1 MFGMMEA
8 LLSFIRRQVGLRT
21 DSASATG
28 SIHAKI
34 GDLKN
39 TVSSLANTIMST
51 LQKPRG
57 NPVLGSF
64 SFIGGSGSTTV
75 LDITGRGQL
84 LSVWLRRSTTS
95 GSVNVSVY
103 IDEVLISDG
112 KWSFGITDYGYP
124 VNWLGSSGADNIQKY
139 GQDVG
144 SGMLNIPFKSRL
156 RVVVRDADYSGRI
169 HWAYAL
175 E

>member
-64 SFIGGSGSTTV
+64 RFDAGSGSTTV

-84 LSVWLRRSTTS
+84 LSVWLERYASS
-95 GSVNVSVY
+95 GSVEVRVY
-103 IDEVLISDG
+103 IDEVLVSDG
-112 KWSFGITDYGYP
+112 QWSFVGSEYGYP
-124 VNWLGSSGADNIQKY
+124 VNWLGSGTSYVQKY

-156 RVVVRDADYSGRI
+156 KVVVSNANNGGLI
-169 HWAYAL
+169 NWAYVL

>member
-39 TVSSLANTIMST
+39 TVSSF
-51 LQKPRG
+51 QKPRG

-64 SFIGGSGSTTV
+64 NFIAGSGSTTV

-84 LSVWLRRSTTS
+84 LSVWLQRYASS
-95 GSVNVSVY
+95 GSVEVRVY
-103 IDEVLISDG
+103 IDEVLVSDG
-112 KWSFGITDYGYP
+112 KWSFGFADYGYP
-124 VNWLGSSGADNIQKY
+124 VNWLGSSGASNIQKY
-139 GQDVG
+139 GQDVD

-156 RVVVRDADYSGRI
+156 KVVVSNASNPGRI
-169 HWAYAL
+169 NWVYVL

>member
-1 MFGMMEA
+1 M
-8 LLSFIRRQVGLRT
+8 SFIRRQVGLRT

-64 SFIGGSGSTTV
+64 SFSAGSGSTTV

-84 LSVWLRRSTTS
+84 LSVWLERYYTE
-95 GSVNVSVY
+95 GSVRIHVY
-103 IDEVLISDG
+103 IDEVL
-112 KWSFGITDYGYP
+112 
-124 VNWLGSSGADNIQKY
+124 VSSG
-139 GQDVG
+139 
-144 SGMLNIPFKSRL
+144 
-156 RVVVRDADYSGRI
+156 
-169 HWAYAL
+169 
-175 E
+175 

>member
-1 MFGMMEA
+1 M
-8 LLSFIRRQVGLRT
+8 SFIRRQVGLRT

-64 SFIGGSGSTTV
+64 NFNAGSGSTTV

-84 LSVWLRRSTTS
+84 LSVWLERYASS
-95 GSVNVSVY
+95 GSVKVRVY
-103 IDEVLISDG
+103 IDEVLVSDG
-112 KWSFGITDYGYP
+112 EWFFANSEYGYP
-124 VNWLGSSGADNIQKY
+124 VNWLGSGTSSIPKY
-139 GQDVG
+139 SQDVD
-144 SGMLNIPFKSRL
+144 SGMLNIPFKRRL
-156 RVVVRDADYSGRI
+156 KVVVSNASNNGLI
-169 HWAYAL
+169 NWAYVL

>member
-1 MFGMMEA
+1 M
-8 LLSFIRRQVGLRT
+8 SFIRRQVGLRT
-21 DSASATG
+21 DAANSAG
-28 SIHAKI
+28 SLHAKI

-51 LQKPRG
+51 FQKPRG

-64 SFIGGSGSTTV
+64 NFNAGSGSTTV

-84 LSVWLRRSTTS
+84 LSVWLRRQASS
-95 GSVNVSVY
+95 GSVNVRVY
-103 IDEVLISDG
+103 IDEVLVSDG
-112 KWSFGITDYGYP
+112 KWSFSAAAYGYP
-124 VNWLGSSGADNIQKY
+124 VNWLGSGDEYVRKY

-156 RVVVRDADYSGRI
+156 KVVVSNANNNGRI
-169 HWAYAL
+169 YWAYAL

>member
-8 LLSFIRRQVGLRT
+8 MLSFLRRQIGLRT
-21 DSASATG
+21 DSASVSG
-28 SIHAKI
+28 SLHAKI

-64 SFIGGSGSTTV
+64 HFNAGSGSTTV

-84 LSVWLRRSTTS
+84 LSVWLQRYASS
-95 GSVNVSVY
+95 GGSVKVRVY
-103 IDEVLISDG
+103 IDEVLVSDG
-112 KWSFGITDYGYP
+112 EWSFVDSEYGYP
-124 VNWLGSSGADNIQKY
+124 VNWLGSGASYIPKY

-156 RVVVRDADYSGRI
+156 KVVVSDANNGGLI
-169 HWAYAL
+169 NWAYAL

>member
-1 MFGMMEA
+1 MLGLNEMI
-8 LLSFIRRQVGLRT
+8 LSFIRRQVGLRT

-64 SFIGGSGSTTV
+64 SFSAGSGSTTA

-84 LSVWLRRSTTS
+84 LSVWLERFYTE
-95 GSVNVSVY
+95 GSVRVRVY
-103 IDEVLISDG
+103 IDEVLVSSG
-112 KWSFGITDYGYP
+112 EWSFTGSRYGYP
-124 VNWLGSSGADNIQKY
+124 VNWLGLGDEYVQKY

-156 RVVVRDADYSGRI
+156 KVEVSDANKGGRI
-169 HWAYAL
+169 YWAYAL

>member
-39 TVSSLANTIMST
+39 TVSSLANTILST

-64 SFIGGSGSTTV
+64 SFSAGSGSTTV

-84 LSVWLRRSTTS
+84 LSVWLERYYTE
-95 GSVNVSVY
+95 GSVRVLVY
-103 IDEVLISDG
+103 IDEVLVSSG
-112 KWSFGITDYGYP
+112 EWFFTGSRYGYP
-124 VNWLGSSGADNIQKY
+124 VNWLGLGDEYVQKY

-156 RVVVRDADYSGRI
+156 RVVVSGANNSGRI
-169 HWAYAL
+169 NWAYVL

>member
-1 MFGMMEA
+1 MFGIMEA

-21 DSASATG
+21 DAASSTG

-64 SFIGGSGSTTV
+64 HFNAGRDSTTV

-112 KWSFGITDYGYP
+112 KWFFGATDYGYP
-124 VNWLGSSGADNIQKY
+124 INWLGSSGADNIQKY

-156 RVVVRDADYSGRI
+156 RVEVSDANKGGRLN
-169 HWAYAL
+169 WAYVL